1 MQSLHLLT
9 QRDTRYVLTPF
20 LLESDIYSLKFF
32 SNVIVLV
39 RMNTKVRYTVLLT
52 LILFMAFIALHAS
65 IVSTE
70 FYDEYIA
77 STEPALQ
84 FFSSVTPLNNPNA
97 SHEKCNV
104 FSCKNPEY
112 VFDYNK
118 WKKAQ
123 EAILEAQKK
132 RLGSIKITSQEGIL
146 ETQKKRLG
154 STKNTQ
160 QSKPKKHVCPPQIA
174 VEDIEHETPEEA
186 ELNAEKDELENSILE
201 TQERLNEVE
210 QEMNER
216 KEEIQKEI
224 ISLLVT
230 RDQLKNN
237 KTPT

>member
-1 MQSLHLLT
+1 
-9 QRDTRYVLTPF
+9 
-20 LLESDIYSLKFF
+20 
-32 SNVIVLV
+32 
-39 RMNTKVRYTVLLT
+39 MNKKVRYAVLLT

-65 IVSTE
+65 IASTE
-70 FYDEYIA
+70 SFDEYIA

-84 FFSSVTPLNNPNA
+84 FFSSAPVLHNPNT
-97 SHEKCNV
+97 SHKKCNV

-112 VFDYNK
+112 VFDYSK

-132 RLGSIKITSQEGIL
+132 RLESIK
-146 ETQKKRLG
+146 
-154 STKNTQ
+154 TKNKQ
-160 QSKPKKHVCPPQIA
+160 QPKTKKHTCPPQITL
-174 VEDIEHETPEEA
+174 EDIEHETPEEA

-210 QEMNER
+210 EEMNVR

>member
-1 MQSLHLLT
+1 
-9 QRDTRYVLTPF
+9 
-20 LLESDIYSLKFF
+20 
-32 SNVIVLV
+32 
-39 RMNTKVRYTVLLT
+39 MNTKVRYTVLLT

-77 STEPALQ
+77 STEPALK
-84 FFSSVTPLNNPNA
+84 FFSSVTPLNNSNA

-104 FSCKNPEY
+104 FSCKDPEY

-146 ETQKKRLG
+146 QTQSK
-154 STKNTQ
+154 STKNT
-160 QSKPKKHVCPPQIA
+160 KHVCPPQIA

-201 TQERLNEVE
+201 TQERLNEIE